1 MLFCFDS
8 FVSFGFVWFC
18 LRFVV
23 VIATAITIAITAAL
37 IFRFGSLLRFVHS
50 RRGEIAHTHHSISS
64 HKRLHSLQTPISTG
78 RTETAVF
85 INTDAINQSTHTNK
99 PKTRTAFSCPNLHLR
114 DRISL
119 QRNQPESHLEQNY
132 LLTIVNQDF
141 RLLELSCYLCKRQW
155 NCRVVARFLQ
165 EHSGQIYGSNEMGID
180 ALIALQNQSSTR
192 SHLRW
197 LAPGEDFHS
206 RH

>member
-18 LRFVV
+18 VRFVV
-23 VIATAITIAITAAL
+23 VIAAATATATAIAL
-37 IFRFGSLLRFVHS
+37 IFRFGSLLRFVRS

-99 PKTRTAFSCPNLHLR
+99 PKT
-114 DRISL
+114 
-119 QRNQPESHLEQNY
+119 
-132 LLTIVNQDF
+132 
-141 RLLELSCYLCKRQW
+141 
-155 NCRVVARFLQ
+155 
-165 EHSGQIYGSNEMGID
+165 
-180 ALIALQNQSSTR
+180 
-192 SHLRW
+192 
-197 LAPGEDFHS
+197 
-206 RH
+206 